1 MLLLKNSLRKKS
13 FFVVVVLLLQ
23 LLLVSETVFAQNK
36 TVKGR
41 VVNDTGQPVQ
51 KASVLI
57 KGTNSGTTTDDNGDF
72 QISVPANGTIVI
84 SAVDFTSQ
92 EIKPG
97 DNTTLSVTLISINKS
112 LNEVVVVG

>member
-1 MLLLKNSLRKKS
+1 MNSLRKKS
-13 FFVVVVLLLQ
+13 FLVVAVLLLQ

-57 KGTNSGTTTDDNGDF
+57 KGPT
-72 QISVPANGTIVI
+72 
-84 SAVDFTSQ
+84 AVLPQMIT
-92 EIKPG
+92 EIFRFLFRQMVLL
-97 DNTTLSVTLISINKS
+97 LSLLWILLPRK
-112 LNEVVVVG
+112 